1 MSDIFDE
8 TEEELRT
15 DKWVSIVKKSAPW
28 AALVLGGAL
37 AIALGVWGWQSWQD
51 NTAAKASETYQ
62 AAIEA
67 TGKNDLG
74 LARTKFEEI
83 AKSGTPA
90 YKALALMQLA
100 GMNLKDG
107 KTEEAINGLD
117 AAAKTAPSPII
128 ADLAALK
135 AAYLAMDKAS
145 LEDIKKRLEPLAK
158 DDRPYAPLAKEALA
172 VAKMQNGDLKGA
184 RADLQVLALTLGTP
198 EGVKQRAQEFTLA
211 IDSGAVPTAKSAMA
225 LPEVKDA
232 PVPPMQGMPQM
243 PQ

>member
-1 MSDIFDE
+1 VSDIFDE

-15 DKWVSIVKKSAPW
+15 NKWVSIVKKSAPW

-67 TGKNDLG
+67 TSKNDIG
-74 LARTKFEEI
+74 LARTKFGDT

-100 GMNLKDG
+100 GLDLKDG
-107 KTEEAINGLD
+107 KTDEAIKGFD
-117 AAAKTAPSPII
+117 AAAKAAPSPII

-145 LEDIKKRLEPLAK
+145 MDDIKKRLEPLAK
-158 DDRPYAPLAKEALA
+158 EDRPYAPLAKEALA

-211 IDSGAVPTAKSAMA
+211 IDSGAVPTAQSALK
-225 LPEVKDA
+225 LPEAKA
-232 PVPPMQGMPQM
+232 PPQM
-243 PQ
+243 PGLPEMPQ

>member
-74 LARTKFEEI
+74 LARTRFEEI

-117 AAAKTAPSPII
+117 AAAKAAPSPII

-145 LEDIKKRLEPLAK
+145 LDDIKKRLEPLAK

-225 LPEVKDA
+225 LPEVKDV

>member
-15 DKWVSIVKKSAPW
+15 NKWVSIVKKSAPW
-28 AALVLGGAL
+28 AALVLGSAL
-37 AIALGVWGWQSWQD
+37 AIALGVWGWQSWQAD
-51 NTAAKASETYQ
+51 TAAKTSETYQ

-67 TGKNDLG
+67 TTKNDLG
-74 LARTKFEEI
+74 VARTKFQEA

-100 GMNLKDG
+100 GLDVKDG
-107 KTEEAINGLD
+107 KTDEAIKQFD
-117 AAAKTAPSPII
+117 AAAKAAPSPII
-128 ADLAALK
+128 ADIASLK

-145 LEDIKKRLEPLAK
+145 FEDVKKRLEPLAK

-225 LPEVKDA
+225 LPEVKD
-232 PVPPMQGMPQM
+232 VPQPQMPGLPQM

>member
-8 TEEELRT
+8 TEETQRAE
-15 DKWVSIVKKSAPW
+15 KWESIVKKSAPW

-51 NTAAKASETYQ
+51 SRAAKASETYQ

-74 LARTKFEEI
+74 LARTRFEEA

-100 GMNLKDG
+100 GMDVKDG
-107 KTEEAINGLD
+107 KTEEAIKGFD
-117 AAAKTAPSPII
+117 AAAKAAPSPII
-128 ADLAALK
+128 ADVAALK

-145 LEDIKKRLEPLAK
+145 LDDMKKRLEPLAK

-172 VAKMQNGDLKGA
+172 MAKLQHGDLKGA

-198 EGVKQRAQEFTLA
+198 EGVKQRAQEFTLV
-211 IDSGAVPTAKSAMA
+211 IDSGAVPTAKSVMA
-225 LPEVKDA
+225 LPEVKD
-232 PVPPMQGMPQM
+232 VPMPMQGMPQM

>member
-74 LARTKFEEI
+74 LARTRFEEI

-117 AAAKTAPSPII
+117 AAAKAAPSPII

-145 LEDIKKRLEPLAK
+145 LDDIKKRLEPLAK

-211 IDSGAVPTAKSAMA
+211 IDSGAVPTAKSAMT
-225 LPEVKDA
+225 LPEVKDV

>member
-74 LARTKFEEI
+74 LARTRFEEI

-117 AAAKTAPSPII
+117 TAAKTAPSPII

-211 IDSGAVPTAKSAMA
+211 IDSGAVPTAKSAMT
-225 LPEVKDA
+225 LPEVKDV